1 MASQPIAT
9 DDDRPRRSRHRS
21 SKMARMQEFHAEGSD
36 EPDSTPDAPAG
47 GLASL
52 ACSLGAIGHALQ
64 EDFDPQRFLK
74 EFSSHVQR
82 VIPHERL
89 MILYLEDE
97 GRSFTVFAEYAAAG
111 PLLHD
116 GHYTVAFDPEGRY
129 TPEKWGLWPDFTRE
143 PQLVKDLQADPRV
156 SKGGDSARSRALK
169 AGVRSRVGVPL
180 LNGARTIGALLAA
193 SVTPGAYT
201 DGHVAGARQVA
212 DLIAPLIENIVLLHQ
227 ERRRRR
233 RLEILAGLPRVFG
246 ASLNVQEIFDRLA
259 EAVRPILD
267 FDVMGASL
275 VGSGGRD
282 LESLGRVDDGPG
294 FAISARRPL
303 DHFSFSARVERGET
317 VLNRDVRVELD
328 PSRPGDRLI
337 IDSGRRSNL
346 VVPLWF
352 GEEVGGGLFFGKR
365 KPNWFDQ
372 ADVEIAT
379 GIAAQ
384 LVLAVQHQRLAED
397 QRRLAV
403 TEERARKLEQRLAS
417 LRDEL
422 GERFGFHQ
430 ILGRSPALREAL
442 ARAEKV
448 APTETTVL
456 LTGES
461 GTGKEL
467 VARAIH
473 HASPRA
479 EGPFVAINCAALPET
494 LLESELFGHER
505 GAFTGADRQKAGRF
519 ELAAG
524 GTLFLDEVGELSPAV
539 QAKLLRV
546 VQEREFERV
555 GGRATL
561 RADVRII
568 TATNRDLGRA
578 VGAGQFREDLFY
590 RLNVF
595 TVHLPPLRERGDD
608 VLLLAAHL
616 VRELA
621 PKMGKGN
628 ARLSR
633 EVRDA
638 LLGHAWPGNI
648 RELQNAIE
656 RALIMSDGGLITA
669 AQLGITLRAAGAA
682 REASD
687 GARVQSETSP
697 TADSLFEVEKRMV
710 LDALEKTKG
719 NKSRAAKH
727 LGLTRFQLYTRL
739 KRYGLDT

>member
-1 MASQPIAT
+1 
-9 DDDRPRRSRHRS
+9 
-21 SKMARMQEFHAEGSD
+21 MARMQEIHAESSD
-36 EPDSTPDAPAG
+36 EPDAAPDAPAG
-47 GLASL
+47 GLAGL

-82 VIPHERL
+82 VIPHDRL

-97 GRSFTVFAEYAAAG
+97 GRTFTVFAEYAAAG

-143 PQLVKDLQADPRV
+143 PQLVKDLRADPRV

-180 LNGARTIGALLAA
+180 QSGARTIGALLAA
-193 SVTPGAYT
+193 SFTPDVYT
-201 DGHVAGARQVA
+201 EGHVAAARQVA
-212 DLIAPLIENIVLLHQ
+212 DLIAPFIENIVLLHQ

-233 RLEILAGLPRVFG
+233 RLEVLAGLPRVFG